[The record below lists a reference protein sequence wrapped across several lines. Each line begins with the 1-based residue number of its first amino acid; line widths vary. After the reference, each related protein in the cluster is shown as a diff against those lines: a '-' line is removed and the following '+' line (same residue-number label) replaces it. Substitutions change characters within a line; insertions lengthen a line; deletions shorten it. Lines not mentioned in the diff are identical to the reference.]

1 MLRLYFDR
9 KLLAQL
15 RKEEA
20 MKTELIKTM
29 PAAQSSVK
37 AFKNSLSEDLKAG
50 LKKLRAS

>member
-20 MKTELIKTM
+20 MKTEHAKTI
-29 PAAQSSVK
+29 PAGQSSINL
-37 AFKNSLSEDLKAG
+37 FKNSLREDQKAELKR
-50 LKKLRAS
+50 LRAS